1 MEPHA
6 LAVVPLFGLLICAA
20 PVRAQ
25 EIAEKQM
32 PSALTVGARSLSF
45 SLTGSGGATFGI
57 WRMRSERTNM
67 GWEIGVQGA
76 WTSADQEYDDGRAGE
91 QSRTNLSISVGPSF
105 RRYIEI
111 ARPVVPF
118 VHTGV
123 GVRYSYRRVDTV
135 LPRDP
140 TDPDPETVERGRS
153 GGLFG
158 SLGLGLEW
166 FPVERFSVSAY
177 TGVGL
182 VAEYGRG
189 DRPGSES
196 SAWSVGLDTFTT
208 GVLLRIYF
216 VPGSPST

>member
-1 MEPHA
+1 
-6 LAVVPLFGLLICAA
+6 
-20 PVRAQ
+20 
-25 EIAEKQM
+25 M

-45 SLTGSGGATFGI
+45 SLTGSGGVTFGV